1 MTHQPKVIQ
10 LHFDGIEVLR
20 IEGGNKSYEK
30 LIPVGVEPDLIEMR
44 WDGEIVY
51 ALAPKS
57 SQVLLNRLGSEPEI
71 PV

>member
-1 MTHQPKVIQ
+1 MTHQPKVVQ

-20 IEGGNKSYEK
+20 IEDGKECYK
-30 LIPVGVEPDLIEMR
+30 QLVAAAVEPDLIEMR

-57 SQVLLNRLGSEPEI
+57 SQVLINRLGAEPKI
-71 PV
+71 PI

>member
-1 MTHQPKVIQ
+1 MTYQPRIVQ

-20 IEGGNKSYEK
+20 IEDGRKSYEK
-30 LIPVGVEPDLIEMR
+30 LVSPGVEPDLVEMR

-57 SQVLLNRLGSEPEI
+57 SQVILNRLPFEPEI